1 MPTRPAP
8 GHDFGPDTVRYV
20 YAIAMKYVR
29 DEDAAWDVTQDALLN
44 AFRHRESFRG
54 DSAYSTWLYRIAAT
68 TALMY
73 LRRQRRRSREVL
85 ASAPADGEGASGL
98 DLTAS
103 PEPSPER
110 IAAAHEEVERVRR
123 AVAALGEKYEP
134 VFWMRYAGGFSE
146 TEIAAK
152 LGATLPTVK
161 TRAHRA
167 LVAARTKLAA

>member
-1 MPTRPAP
+1 MGPN
-8 GHDFGPDTVRYV
+8 FGADTVRYV

-44 AFRHRESFRG
+44 AFRHRASFRG

-68 TALMY
+68 AALMY
-73 LRRQRRRSREVL
+73 LRKQRRRSREVL
-85 ASAPADGEGASGL
+85 ASTPVDPDAASVL
-98 DLTAS
+98 DAAAS
-103 PEPSPER
+103 PGPSPEATVGVR
-110 IAAAHEEVERVRR
+110 QEVERVRS

-134 VFWMRYAGGFSE
+134 VFWMRYGDGYSE
-146 TEIAAK
+146 TEIAD
-152 LGATLPTVK
+152 LLETTLPTVK